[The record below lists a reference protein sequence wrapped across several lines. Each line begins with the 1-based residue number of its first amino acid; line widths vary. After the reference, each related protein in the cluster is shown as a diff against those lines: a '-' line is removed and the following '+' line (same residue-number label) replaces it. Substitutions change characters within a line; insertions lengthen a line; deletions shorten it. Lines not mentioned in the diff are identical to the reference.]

1 MDKHKISRA
10 LIVIGSF
17 LFVAAIIDPME
28 GSFVILAGSGLV
40 ALGMGID
47 PSERSHTT
55 YWVVVFAA
63 VFIGVCAL
71 WILSAKGGFGGE
83 SGRSMW
89 WGLTILPYP
98 LGWIAGV
105 YNIVSRT
112 VEHLKRRHVTL

>member
-1 MDKHKISRA
+1 MDVHKVSRI
-10 LIVIGSF
+10 LIIAGSF

-28 GSFVILAGSGLV
+28 GSFVILAGSGLA

-47 PSERSHTT
+47 SSERSHAP
-55 YWVVVFAA
+55 YWTGVFAA
-63 VFIGVCAL
+63 VLVGVCAL
-71 WILSAKGGFGGE
+71 LILSAKGGFGGE